1 MLQVRA
7 LSEGLK
13 NKASSL
19 SRAEVSSK
27 VTTPLS
33 QLSVY
38 TVDEFQVDSIIGI
51 L

>member
-27 VTTPLS
+27 VTKPLS